1 MKKSMYMLFVS
12 AILVAGVFLGGCTQD
27 SGSTSQQST
36 GSQVVSPDQPDQ
48 PAITSD
54 RPEINQSAAPNG
66 TLPSG
71 MMMKGV
77 PPSGPPPDGVMRNRT
92 PPSGMMMNGTPPSGP
107 PAEGMMSYGT
117 PPSGL

>member
-12 AILVAGVFLGGCTQD
+12 AILVAGVFLAGCTQD

-48 PAITSD
+48 PAISSD

-71 MMMKGV
+71 IMMNGA
-77 PPSGPPPDGVMRNRT
+77 PPSNPPPDDVMRKRT
-92 PPSGMMMNGTPPSGP
+92 PLSGMMMNGTPPSGP
-107 PAEGMMSYGT
+107 PPKGMMRNGT

>member
-1 MKKSMYMLFVS
+1 MLIVS
-12 AILVAGVFLGGCTQD
+12 AILVAGVFLAGCTQD

-66 TLPSG
+66 TFPL
-71 MMMKGV
+71 MMNGK
-77 PPSGPPPDGVMRNRT
+77 PPSGPPTGWCDEEQDT
-92 PPSGMMMNGTPPSGP
+92 
-107 PAEGMMSYGT
+107 
-117 PPSGL
+117 PSGL